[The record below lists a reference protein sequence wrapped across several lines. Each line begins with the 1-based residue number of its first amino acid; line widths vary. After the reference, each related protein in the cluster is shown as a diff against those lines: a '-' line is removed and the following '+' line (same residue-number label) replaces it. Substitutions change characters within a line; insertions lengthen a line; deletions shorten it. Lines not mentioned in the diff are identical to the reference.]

1 MRNLPE
7 RGRSAENSAPSTKAG
22 GKTKTEKMEKAM
34 NKTEK
39 MTKEQLLQYV
49 ARLQQAAAQAEAAA
63 AAAEQR
69 AEQAEAAA
77 AAAAKAK
84 RGSNSAAPKTHAELL
99 QSDPAYMAGAI
110 WHHVQHLALSAAE
123 EGALNALV
131 THALKGGKLMSAGAS
146 RQNLSR
152 ARRAVTGYLAEQRQ
166 AEAEN
171 AVFDCLY
178 CVPSLTVTPE
188 GDYKGF
194 DNVLAKSPRRL
205 AEALATA
212 ETKLA
217 AASSLLAAATTDK
230 DRAAAD
236 KALAEAKEAAETKRA
251 QYDSA
256 KKEFTSWL
264 AAQKAAI
271 AAATTDKDKAAIAEG
286 KDKAENA

>member
-77 AAAAKAK
+77 AAAKAGK
-84 RGSNSAAPKTHAELL
+84 RPAAPKTHAELL

-110 WHHVQHLALSAAE
+110 WHHVQHLALSATE

-152 ARRAVTGYLAEQRQ
+152 ARRAVTGYLAESRQ
-166 AEAEN
+166 AEAEQL
-171 AVFDCLY
+171 VFDCLY
-178 CVPSLTVTPE
+178 CVPALTVSPE
-188 GDYKGF
+188 GDYMGYSQ
-194 DNVLAKSPRRL
+194 VLKKSPRLL
-205 AEALATA
+205 AQALDAA
-212 ETKLA
+212 EDKDKA
-217 AASSLLAAATTDK
+217 AAACAAAEKEFSAWLEATKAAIAAAATTDK
-230 DRAAAD
+230 
-236 KALAEAKEAAETKRA
+236 
-251 QYDSA
+251 
-256 KKEFTSWL
+256 
-264 AAQKAAI
+264 
-271 AAATTDKDKAAIAEG
+271 
-286 KDKAENA
+286 AENA